1 MEFDDV
7 NLLLILLQT
16 YYNSILNL
24 LGGPVMVPCWLRDG
38 RGGVSTVQAYPQ
50 PLPEG
55 KGVNN
60 SLLISHQSITN
71 LLQTYYSSILKLLG
85 GNDVVTVELSQRKP
99 TPAPP

>member
-24 LGGPVMVPCWLRDG
+24 LGGPVMVPCWSRDG
-38 RGGVSTVQAYPQ
+38 LGGVGTVQAYPQ

-55 KGVNN
+55 KGGNEAKGERRKARGDEAIYCFRL
-60 SLLISHQSITN
+60 SLFVLATEVS
-71 LLQTYYSSILKLLG
+71 
-85 GNDVVTVELSQRKP
+85 
-99 TPAPP
+99 